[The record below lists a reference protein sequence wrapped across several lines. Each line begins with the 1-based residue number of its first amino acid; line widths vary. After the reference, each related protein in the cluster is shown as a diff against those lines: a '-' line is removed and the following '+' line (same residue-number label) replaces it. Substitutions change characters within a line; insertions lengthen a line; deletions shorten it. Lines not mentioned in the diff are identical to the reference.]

1 MKLIRS
7 NSRSHL
13 VLSLAAFSFLLL
25 TASRLTASSSLANSM
40 NDPDVPASSAAF
52 EPRTT
57 QEQLQLASE
66 YLAGHG
72 VAQDSKRA
80 AFWYE
85 KAAGAG
91 DARAQLQIGYLYEAG
106 IGVPRDPVRAFHWYQ
121 LAATGGLADAKANLG
136 VAYLFGDG
144 VEKNQQA
151 AFALFHEAAK
161 KGSGLAACFLGEIYH
176 SGIGVVQNDA
186 EAERWYAK
194 GAELHNP
201 QAQYVMGSLY
211 FAETNHERDLSTA
224 ATLLRES
231 AEAGYVP
238 AMYQLGLLLEQ
249 NPKLAA
255 HPGEATGFLND
266 AANAGSWTSSMLLGV
281 LARDGEDVTRDAS
294 SAYFQFRVAVLEG
307 GDEAQNRLKNDLKLL
322 TAELGAD
329 RTAKIDAQAAD
340 WRRHHRAVLEFV
352 YKQEENGTGFPAYAL
367 AVPENGGHT
376 AMLLPAGTGFN
387 VAYAQR

>member
-7 NSRSHL
+7 NPRRHT

-25 TASRLTASSSLANSM
+25 PASSVLANPVK
-40 NDPDVPASSAAF
+40 DPDVPATPAGF
-52 EPRTT
+52 EPRTI
-57 QEQLQLASE
+57 QEQIQLAAN

-72 VAQDSKRA
+72 VQQDSKRA

-91 DARAQLQIGYLYEAG
+91 DPRAQLQVGYLYEAG
-106 IGVPRDPVRAFHWYQ
+106 IGVPKDPVRAFHWYQ
-121 LAATGGLADAKANLG
+121 LAAAGGLVTAKVNVG
-136 VAYLFGDG
+136 IAYLFGDG

-151 AFALFHEAAK
+151 AFALFHEAAQ
-161 KGSGLAACFLGEIYH
+161 KGSGLAACFLGDIYH
-176 SGIGVVQNDA
+176 FGIGVVQNDV
-186 EAERWYAK
+186 EAERWYLK

-201 QAQYVMGSLY
+201 QAQYVVGSLN
-211 FAETNHERDLSTA
+211 FAEANHEHNLGTA

-231 AEAGYVP
+231 AQAGYVP

-249 NPKLAA
+249 NPELAG
-255 HPGEATGFLND
+255 HPGEASAFLNT

-281 LARDGEDVTRDAS
+281 LARDGKDAPRDAS

-307 GDEAQNRLKNDLKLL
+307 GDEAQKRLNHDLERL

-329 RTAKIDAQAAD
+329 RTAMIDAQAAE
-340 WRRHHRAVLEFV
+340 WHQRHHAVLEFI
-352 YKQEENGTGFPAYAL
+352 YKQAENETGFPAYAL
-367 AVPENGGHT
+367 ATPENGGHT
-376 AMLLPAGTGFN
+376 AMLLPVDAGIDGT
-387 VAYAQR
+387 VAQR